1 MLLILTSSYSGLLS
15 LAAHCSKKLKKKK
28 KNCLIKHVCPF
39 STFPLTGSTFFA
51 FSRLFASCFPSNFF
65 FFLGSLFSH
74 AYAFASFLFFI
85 LFYFLFSSF
94 SLNPSRCF
102 PFLNPRRQTHLL
114 FNTPSDQTHHHK
126 HASSLLPLTECTITN
141 LSILSLIEPTIT
153 NPTAYLLPLTEP
165 FFSP

>member
-1 MLLILTSSYSGLLS
+1 M
-15 LAAHCSKKLKKKK
+15 C
-28 KNCLIKHVCPF
+28 VP
-39 STFPLTGSTFFA
+39 FPLFLSHAPPFLPFCA
-51 FSRLFASCFPSNFF
+51 YLLLVFPQKNF

-85 LFYFLFSSF
+85 LFYFLFSSL

-102 PFLNPRRQTHLL
+102 PFLKPHRQTHLL
-114 FNTPSDQTHHHK
+114 FTTPSDQTHHHK
-126 HASSLLPLTECTITN
+126 HTSSLLPLIEPTIIN

-165 FFSP
+165 LFSP